1 MYRLVLAYGIWTA
14 CALISMLISLSCP
27 FYIIGFI
34 QVILLFTLI
43 YLLFFTFAFDKRH
56 SLEKLLWGV
65 LFFLS
70 AGLLYPF
77 AFKSA

>member
-1 MYRLVLAYGIWTA
+1 MYRLVLAYVIWTA
-14 CALISMLISLSCP
+14 CALISMLIPLSCP

-34 QVILLFTLI
+34 QVILLFALI

-56 SLEKLLWGV
+56 FSEKLLWGV

>member
-14 CALISMLISLSCP
+14 CALISMLIPLSCP

-34 QVILLFTLI
+34 AVILLFTLI

-56 SLEKLLWGV
+56 S
-65 LFFLS
+65 
-70 AGLLYPF
+70 
-77 AFKSA
+77 